1 MGNFHCNVI
10 DVVGPLEV
18 FSSRYSPTNLI
29 DLLFSLSLALSSLE
43 RFRNIF
49 SLNCDRFLL
58 LNIMNIV
65 FSG

>member
-1 MGNFHCNVI
+1 MDNFLCNVI

-18 FSSRYSPTNLI
+18 FSSRYSPKNLI

-58 LNIMNIV
+58 LNIIDIV